1 MTIFRHFIVLMLGWG
16 GGIRTPGCWYQKP
29 VPYHLATPHGTPDD
43 ITYCGFSQEVGG
55 AIFAQASHIEG
66 RCQAYQS

>member
-1 MTIFRHFIVLMLGWG
+1 
-16 GGIRTPGCWYQKP
+16 
-29 VPYHLATPHGTPDD
+29 LATPHGTPDD